1 MITFIKTDSSNNHFQ
16 LLIKELDKDLAIRD
30 GDEHAFYA
38 QFNKV
43 DMIKQVVVAYE
54 GAIPVACGAIKSFS
68 DDTMEVKRMWV
79 EPNYRGQGI
88 ASLIL
93 KELENWTKEL
103 NCNRCILETGN
114 KQLEALAL
122 YPKNGYHIIENFGPY
137 VGVANSVC
145 FEKQLS

>member
-1 MITFIKTDSSNNHFQ
+1 MIKIIRTQSDNTHFQ
-16 LLIKELDKDLAIRD
+16 TLVRELDKDLAIRD

-43 DMIKQVVVAYE
+43 TMIKQVVVAYE

-79 EPNYRGQGI
+79 EPSYRGRGI

-93 KELENWTKEL
+93 KELESWTVEL
-103 NCNRCILETGN
+103 NCKRCILETGN

-137 VGVANSVC
+137 VGVGNSVC